1 VFDQVSCECEATW
14 ELVMAEETS
23 YSMPLVG

>member
-14 ELVMAEETS
+14 ELVMDEEST
-23 YSMPLVG
+23 YNMPLVR